1 MLKPKLSTSNSKNFL
16 SIDYGTKKVG
26 LAISIS
32 GIISPLSVIKNDQ
45 NCIKKIQSII
55 DEYNVSKV
63 FVGLSIGNFA
73 KKTLAFVDQLSVMLK
88 CSIETVEESVSTIE
102 ATQIFFDNKG
112 KKKNYKNKIDAI
124 SASVILRRAL
134 S

>member
-1 MLKPKLSTSNSKNFL
+1 LSISKSNNFL
-16 SIDYGTKKVG
+16 SIDYGTKNIG

-32 GIISPLSVIKNDQ
+32 AVISPLSVIKNDQ
-45 NCIKKIQSII
+45 NCIKNIQSVI
-55 DEYNVSKV
+55 DEYDISKV
-63 FVGLSIGNFA
+63 FVGISIGTFA
-73 KKTLAFVDQLSVMLK
+73 KKTLVFVDQLSAVLE

-102 ATQIFFDNKG
+102 ATRIFFDNRG
-112 KKKNYKNKIDAI
+112 KKKDYKSKIDAI

>member
-1 MLKPKLSTSNSKNFL
+1 MSTSKQKNFL
-16 SIDYGTKKVG
+16 AIDYGTKNVG
-26 LAISIS
+26 LAISIL
-32 GIISPLSVIKNDQ
+32 GVISPLSVIKNDE
-45 NCIKKIQSII
+45 NCIDNILSVV
-55 DEYNVSKV
+55 DEYGVSKV
-63 FVGLSIGNFA
+63 FVGLSIGDFA
-73 KKTLAFVDQLSVMLK
+73 KQTLEFVSRLSNVLK

-102 ATQIFFDNKG
+102 ATQIFFDNRG